1 MAKEG
6 LLRKLL
12 DIGWDDFER
21 KVAQHK
27 QPKDVSTTVSAFSNT
42 SGEWIVFGIKQRGKA
57 VWNTGSEQW
66 EKMKSDFLNTL
77 CNGQKFNMRLSAQG

>member
-27 QPKDVSTTVSAFSNT
+27 QPKDVSCLLYT
-42 SGEWIVFGIKQRGKA
+42 SDA
-57 VWNTGSEQW
+57 A
-66 EKMKSDFLNTL
+66 DD
-77 CNGQKFNMRLSAQG
+77 